1 MYRNCFWQSEQFLY
15 TTCSPHVLQ
24 KEELLT
30 KIYLYQKKNLLVIK
44 QSVFMYQNKSSK
56 TGIHLTPTIYVHIS
70 KKNLKIESY
79 LIWSRMSMVALCM
92 IMHKILLMNFRLWVG
107 FNKTCTINP
116 DHYACTK
123 PKAATE
129 SRIKLNTRRVCSTL
143 GHPPTATENRD
154 ESWSLRTRAPDGRA
168 LVRTSMQPLSVCLL
182 ARQRLSRDGDCRRL
196 TEKKNSRRSSMPA
209 AETCYALLLLCSLF
223 SSWSDVL
230 SYLISCTL
238 SSTSRI

>member
-1 MYRNCFWQSEQFLY
+1 M
-15 TTCSPHVLQ
+15 
-24 KEELLT
+24 
-30 KIYLYQKKNLLVIK
+30 I
-44 QSVFMYQNKSSK
+44 
-56 TGIHLTPTIYVHIS
+56 
-70 KKNLKIESY
+70 
-79 LIWSRMSMVALCM
+79 ALCM
-92 IMHKILLMNFRLWVG
+92 IMHKILLNFRQVG
-107 FNKTCTINP
+107 FNKTCTTNP

-182 ARQRLSRDGDCRRL
+182 RSAALKQTRRLSSFDRK
-196 TEKKNSRRSSMPA
+196 KKNSRRSSMPA

-230 SYLISCTL
+230 SYLSICTL
-238 SSTSRI
+238 AGNSQI

>member
-1 MYRNCFWQSEQFLY
+1 MYINKL
-15 TTCSPHVLQ
+15 
-24 KEELLT
+24 
-30 KIYLYQKKNLLVIK
+30 KIKK
-44 QSVFMYQNKSSK
+44 
-56 TGIHLTPTIYVHIS
+56 
-70 KKNLKIESY
+70 KIESY

-92 IMHKILLMNFRLWVG
+92 IMHKILLNFRRGVG
-107 FNKTCTINP
+107 FNKTCTIDP

-129 SRIKLNTRRVCSTL
+129 RIKLNTRRVCSTL

-182 ARQRLSRDGDCRRL
+182 DRQRLSRHGDCRRL
-196 TEKKNSRRSSMPA
+196 TEKKELTEKFNACCRNLLRA
-209 AETCYALLLLCSLF
+209 LLLCSLF

-230 SYLISCTL
+230 SYLIGCTL
-238 SSTSRI
+238 SNTSRM

>member
-1 MYRNCFWQSEQFLY
+1 MLQF
-15 TTCSPHVLQ
+15 
-24 KEELLT
+24 K
-30 KIYLYQKKNLLVIK
+30 
-44 QSVFMYQNKSSK
+44 
-56 TGIHLTPTIYVHIS
+56 
-70 KKNLKIESY
+70 KIESY

-129 SRIKLNTRRVCSTL
+129 RIKLNTRRVCSTL

-182 ARQRLSRDGDCRRL
+182 DRQRLSRHGDCRRL
-196 TEKKNSRRSSMPA
+196 TEKKELTEKFNACCRNLLRA
-209 AETCYALLLLCSLF
+209 LLLCSLF

-230 SYLISCTL
+230 SYLSRCTL
-238 SSTSRI
+238 SDTSRI

>member
-1 MYRNCFWQSEQFLY
+1 
-15 TTCSPHVLQ
+15 
-24 KEELLT
+24 
-30 KIYLYQKKNLLVIK
+30 
-44 QSVFMYQNKSSK
+44 
-56 TGIHLTPTIYVHIS
+56 
-70 KKNLKIESY
+70 
-79 LIWSRMSMVALCM
+79 MVALCM

-107 FNKTCTINP
+107 FNKTCTINT
-116 DHYACTK
+116 DHYASTK

-129 SRIKLNTRRVCSTL
+129 RIKSNTRRVCSTL

-196 TEKKNSRRSSMPA
+196 TEKKELTEKFNACCRNLLRTDRRA
-209 AETCYALLLLCSLF
+209 LLCSLF

-230 SYLISCTL
+230 SYLSICTL
-238 SSTSRI
+238 AGNSQI

>member
-1 MYRNCFWQSEQFLY
+1 MLQF
-15 TTCSPHVLQ
+15 
-24 KEELLT
+24 K
-30 KIYLYQKKNLLVIK
+30 
-44 QSVFMYQNKSSK
+44 
-56 TGIHLTPTIYVHIS
+56 
-70 KKNLKIESY
+70 KIESY

-182 ARQRLSRDGDCRRL
+182 RSAALRQTRRLSSFDR
-196 TEKKNSRRSSMPA
+196 KKRTHGEVQCLLPKLATRSACCCVPCFRPDLMCSATSSVAHCLMTP
-209 AETCYALLLLCSLF
+209 ECNLIKICKIIWINFKGNVSKCFPIFGRVGGVKKDLKQSQGFLL
-223 SSWSDVL
+223 
-230 SYLISCTL
+230 Y
-238 SSTSRI
+238 